1 MQGEGKIFHRDREVE
16 FRAVTLR
23 LGQQLTRRFSLELDV
38 SNQLR
43 NINVFRRQAGAQY
56 VIRVGHHL
64 QRHPLQI
71 GVRRFSKQ
79 EHRFAWVQLHHVQQ
93 QRGEEAAVV
102 RIEFR
107 DQADCLP
114 RFALFT
120 GQYVAQHLQRLGLFL
135 TLHI

>member
-43 NINVFRRQAGAQY
+43 ISMYFGVRPARSTLSGWPSPPATP
-56 VIRVGHHL
+56 
-64 QRHPLQI
+64 PLQI

-93 QRGEEAAVV
+93 QREKRPLSSG
-102 RIEFR
+102 
-107 DQADCLP
+107 
-114 RFALFT
+114 
-120 GQYVAQHLQRLGLFL
+120 
-135 TLHI
+135 